1 MTEQEDLMDNAG
13 SERPGSQATDAD
25 ASHDARMAW
34 WREARVGLFIHW
46 GLYSLPGGIWKGEE
60 VKASY
65 AEHLMLRA
73 QIPIHEYERI
83 ADDFQAK
90 QFDAKQ
96 WVRLAKMAGLRY
108 LIFTAKHHEGFA
120 MYDSSVSDYNIVKR
134 TPFGRDP
141 LKELADA
148 CREEDVKLCI
158 YYSHSMDWHHPD
170 SQGNTW
176 DYPGNIGAYDEVS
189 AWIGDEDKRSRYE
202 RYLRTFAQPQVR
214 ELLENYGQIGL
225 VWFDCGHKLTEEQG
239 AAFVEEVRK
248 AQPDCLVNRRVY
260 MEPYGDY
267 GNTSDNQPHVRVP
280 RQDWESIATLNDSW
294 GYKAADNNWKTSE
307 AVLRQMLDV
316 LSLNGNFVINVGPT
330 GDGAFDPKS
339 VELLKTIGDWM
350 HTNGEA
356 VYGTTRSPIGKPPWG
371 RCTRKGRT
379 LYLHVFDWP
388 KNGRLLVPG
397 IRSTVKQAYALADPE
412 RLPLAIE
419 RAGTDDIVLAVPS
432 QPFAAV
438 IPVIAL
444 ELASDCETNP
454 LPLLYEEEYP
464 NILGAFDADI
474 GGSTLRYDTGKK
486 GRDNLVAWNSLDDE
500 ARWRVRAN
508 GPGRYRVTAV
518 IAADSCGGA
527 GSFELSVALAGAGFV
542 GDGSV
547 QRLVGHAAATGGLQ
561 EFAPVELGSVDIG
574 QAGEYELK
582 LRAVSIPGE
591 TLMSFKQLILERL

>member
-25 ASHDARMAW
+25 ASHDTRMAW

-90 QFDAKQ
+90 QFDAKH

-120 MYDSSVSDYNIVKR
+120 MYDSGVSDYNIVKR
-134 TPFGRDP
+134 TSFGRDP

-294 GYKAADNNWKTSE
+294 GYKAADNNWKTPE
-307 AVLRQMLDV
+307 AVLRQMIDV

-330 GDGAFDPKS
+330 GEGAFDPKS
-339 VELLKTIGDWM
+339 VELLESIGDWM

-371 RCTRKGRT
+371 RSTQKGRT
-379 LYLHVFDWP
+379 LYLYVFDWP
-388 KNGRLLVPG
+388 KNGKLLVPG
-397 IRSTVKQAYALADPE
+397 VRSTVKQAYALADPK

-419 RAGTDDIVLAVPS
+419 RAGTDDIVLAVPA

-438 IPVIAL
+438 IPVIAV
-444 ELASDCETNP
+444 ELTSDCETNP

-464 NILGAFDADI
+464 NVLGAFDADI
-474 GGSTLRYDTGKK
+474 GGATLRYDTGKK

-518 IAADSCGGA
+518 IAADSRGGA
-527 GSFELSVALAGAGFV
+527 GSFELSVAPAGAGFV

-547 QRLVGHAAATGGLQ
+547 QRLFGHAAATGGLQ